1 MAEGGSLRSA
11 PSPRSGRAHHLPLAV
26 VVATRGRPA
35 RLRLALRSVGAQTSG
50 PREVVVVNDG
60 GPAADTD
67 PVALAEAAAGVRVRV
82 VALPRPLGQAAAR
95 ALGVDVADAPALA
108 FLDDDDL
115 WLPDH
120 LQGLWRALEGGAD
133 LAYSDAEV
141 VTIDRAAYPE
151 RVVERRLF
159 ALAWDPAFARRYNP
173 VIPSGV
179 AFRRA
184 LLDQAGPIRPE
195 AGHHWDW
202 DFLLRAVGAG
212 ARVARVARATLLYT
226 VDAAGDNE
234 SARTAEMVAS
244 VGRLA
249 GSHGLGALA
258 PHTFRTMLDLPEVR
272 DRLAPSERPWDGGW
286 PPEAIA

>member
-1 MAEGGSLRSA
+1 MAEGGGA
-11 PSPRSGRAHHLPLAV
+11 TGRAQDLPLAV
-26 VVATRGRPA
+26 VVATRGRPT
-35 RLRLALRSVGAQTSG
+35 RLRLALRSVGAQTHR

-67 PVALAEAAAGVRVRV
+67 PVALMEAAAGVRVRV

-115 WLPDH
+115 WLSDH
-120 LQGLWRALEGGAD
+120 LEGLRRALDAGAD

-141 VTIDRAAYPE
+141 VTVDRTAHPE

-179 AFRRA
+179 ALRRT
-184 LLDQAGPIRPE
+184 LLARAGPIRPE

-202 DFLLRAVGAG
+202 DFLLRALGTGAS
-212 ARVARVARATLLYT
+212 VARVARATLLYT

-234 SARTAEMVAS
+234 SARMGEMAAS
-244 VGRLA
+244 VDRLA
-249 GSHGLGALA
+249 GAHGLGALPA
-258 PHTFRTMLDLPEVR
+258 HTFRTMLDLPEVR
-272 DRLAPSERPWDGGW
+272 ARLAASERPWDGRW
-286 PPEAIA
+286 PPGAPV